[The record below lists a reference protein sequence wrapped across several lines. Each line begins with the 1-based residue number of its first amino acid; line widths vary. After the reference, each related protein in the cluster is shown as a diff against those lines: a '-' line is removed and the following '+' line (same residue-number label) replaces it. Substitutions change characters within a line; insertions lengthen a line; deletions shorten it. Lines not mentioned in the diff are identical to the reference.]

1 MLFRVQNKK
10 IIFMKY
16 SRELTNGFFIFLGIS
31 IYFLIIEFLRYSDV
45 FLLRIFNV
53 VFVIAG
59 VHLTLYQ
66 NFKDNIKGYF
76 TNLKSA
82 ILTSLFGA
90 VFSIASLL
98 AYINYNGG
106 EVFLKTLSNGFIFG
120 GGELSIYQYAI
131 GLFFESV
138 AASLM
143 VSFSLMQYW
152 KGRSADTKSN

>member
-1 MLFRVQNKK
+1 
-10 IIFMKY
+10 MKY
-16 SRELTNGFFIFLGIS
+16 KRELINGLLIFLGIS
-31 IYFLIIEFLRYSDV
+31 SYFLIIEFLGFSDV
-45 FLLRIFNV
+45 FLLRMFNA

-82 ILTSLFGA
+82 VLTSIFGA
-90 VFSIASLL
+90 ILSVSSLL
-98 AYINYNGG
+98 GYINYKGG
-106 EVFLKTLSNGFIFG
+106 ETFLKTLSNGFIFG

-143 VSFSLMQYW
+143 VSFCLMQYW
-152 KGRSADTKSN
+152 KGKSADTNSN

>member
-1 MLFRVQNKK
+1 
-10 IIFMKY
+10 MKY

-31 IYFLIIEFLRYSDV
+31 VYFLIIELLGLSHV
-45 FLLRIFNV
+45 FLLRVFNA

-59 VHLTLYQ
+59 VYLTLHQ

-90 VFSIASLL
+90 VLSVATLL
-98 AYINYNGG
+98 AYIYYNGG
-106 EVFLKTLSNGFIFG
+106 EVFLKTLANGFIFG

-143 VSFSLMQYW
+143 VSFILMQYW
-152 KGRSADTKSN
+152 KGKSADTNSN